1 MKNVYGLLS
10 FMLMLGLSGCSGG
23 EADIGDLKSS
33 IGMSKEE
40 VEARFGKPQS
50 SILEASIDH
59 PGGYWVYKAKSGVSC
74 KLRFD
79 LPPRVIGAD
88 C

>member
-1 MKNVYGLLS
+1 MINIYGLLS
-10 FMLMLGLSGCSGG
+10 FILVLGLSGCSG
-23 EADIGDLKSS
+23 EADIDDLKSS

-50 SILEASIDH
+50 SILESSIDH
-59 PGGYWVYKAKSGVSC
+59 PGGYWVYKAKSGASC